1 MRSNYY
7 YFFFLKKIRE
17 LHRNPWI
24 EKKLNEFGLGLP
36 TRGTK
41 SFSCDPTSNRK
52 IQEFFLR
59 IPLFQPGASNL
70 RPKQNSNIILRNIG
84 SFCHFPPGFWM
95 IVAQK
100 KVDTF
105 PANEK
110 PEKDKKKLIIFV
122 ECSPQS
128 SFWLACPGSH
138 AKPLQ
143 EAWKHK

>member
-1 MRSNYY
+1 
-7 YFFFLKKIRE
+7 
-17 LHRNPWI
+17 
-24 EKKLNEFGLGLP
+24 
-36 TRGTK
+36 
-41 SFSCDPTSNRK
+41 
-52 IQEFFLR
+52 
-59 IPLFQPGASNL
+59 
-70 RPKQNSNIILRNIG
+70 
-84 SFCHFPPGFWM
+84 
-95 IVAQK
+95 VAQK

-110 PEKDKKKLIIFV
+110 PEKDKKNDNFL